1 MLPWSTESLGKFCSS
16 RWFILSISSSASS
29 VTLFRW
35 LSNSARAAAS
45 VAPTSLESS
54 TKSATAWAYTNVT
67 REVMSNKCALVKTYN
82 ICRTVFRTFLNGRR
96 QIQKKGSCIRKSC
109 RSSHRIGIVNHCHP
123 KKFQTFF
130 RVSGQ
135 TGLHNTKTMEIS
147 GSSG

>member
-45 VAPTSLESS
+45 VASTSLESS
-54 TKSATAWAYTNVT
+54 PKSATAWAYTNVT

-96 QIQKKGSCIRKSC
+96 QIQKKRELHSQVVPQFAQDRNRQPLPSQEFSNYLPCKWSNRATQYQNNGNKRK
-109 RSSHRIGIVNHCHP
+109 
-123 KKFQTFF
+123 
-130 RVSGQ
+130 
-135 TGLHNTKTMEIS
+135 
-147 GSSG
+147 